1 MHPKKDSHSAS
12 LIDNQSTEPYNI
24 NNRKRLGRGFQGL
37 IGDVPQMHVGVLNRM
52 SGRALEWQ
60 LNEFKRSTYSAGSH
74 RVLQL
79 LQPNLNPSN
88 LRGLS

>member
-52 SGRALEWQ
+52 SGRALEWHSRGKGFDPPHLHQ
-60 LNEFKRSTYSAGSH
+60 KKNRT
-74 RVLQL
+74 L
-79 LQPNLNPSN
+79 LRPVFSF
-88 LRGLS
+88 GLG